1 MTEARVD
8 YSTSVLVS
16 QPQIDIQIEQI
27 ITVQDTDQAWKDQIA
42 VVDRWVDSGFDDA
55 VQMEMDQALAY
66 AEFLQELYEDQCKR
80 RVYCNDG
87 TWYVIP
93 KYTEALIKNHWYR
106 VEILQ
111 AINTRSFW
119 AVQVRALPIDGWQPR
134 PFGMGYGMNNI
145 ETGSVPLENVR
156 VSGERLGA

>member
-1 MTEARVD
+1 MTEVRAD

-16 QPQIDIQIEQI
+16 QPQIDIQTEQI
-27 ITVQDTDQAWKDQIA
+27 LTVQDTDQAWKDQIA

-55 VQMEMDQALAY
+55 VQMEMEQALAY

-93 KYTEALIKNHWYR
+93 KYAEALIKNHWYQ